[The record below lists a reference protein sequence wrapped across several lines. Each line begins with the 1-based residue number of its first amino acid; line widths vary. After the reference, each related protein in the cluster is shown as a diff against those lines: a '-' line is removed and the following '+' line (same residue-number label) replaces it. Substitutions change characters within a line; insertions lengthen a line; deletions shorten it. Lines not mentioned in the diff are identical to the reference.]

1 MGHNHHDKKPTT
13 RRGMSRRKFLGAAG
27 CAAVGST
34 TFLSSFTSLG
44 MMNALAAPSNSSG
57 LISPPSEYKALV
69 CILLAGGN
77 DSYNM
82 VVPTS
87 TDQYS
92 DYSTSRSGLALP
104 SGDLLPLNYTDPA
117 GVNYGLH
124 PAMPEVAN
132 MFNDGKAAILANIGT
147 LIEPVTKSQ
156 ILAGTAPLPLGL
168 QSHADQARHW
178 QTSIPQNRHAKGWAG
193 KVAEILAAGNS
204 NQDISMNL
212 SLSGT
217 NLWQAG
223 NTVDEFTITPQ
234 GSVGINVLD
243 GTDPFEV
250 ILGQGVENILDQT
263 YTDVLKE
270 TYAKKVLSSQTQH
283 DVFTE
288 ALDDLD
294 PLSTTFSNTQI
305 SKQLRMVAESIAIA
319 GGLGMARQTFYIRFG
334 GFDNH
339 GELLNNHSARLS
351 LLSAAIGEFY
361 TAMDELGMSDSVTTF
376 TVSDFA
382 RTLTANG
389 FGTDHAWGGNAM
401 VFGGAVNGGTIY
413 GHYPSLA
420 LGNDLD
426 VGNGVLIPELCTD
439 QYFAELAL
447 WLGVDPSELTDLFP
461 NIENFYTP
469 GTGNPIGFLN
479 L

>member
-1 MGHNHHDKKPTT
+1 
-13 RRGMSRRKFLGAAG
+13 MSRRKFLGSAA

-44 MMNALAAPSNSSG
+44 MMNSLAAPRPALG
-57 LISPPSEYKALV
+57 APPPDDYRALV

-77 DSYNM
+77 DSFNM
-82 VVPTS
+82 VVPT
-87 TDQYS
+87 TTEPYN
-92 DYSTSRSGLALP
+92 DYSTSRSNVALT
-104 SGDLLPLNYTDPA
+104 SGELLPLNYTDPD
-117 GVNYGLH
+117 GINYGLH

-132 MFNDGKAAILANIGT
+132 LFNDGKAAFLANIGT
-147 LIEPVTKSQ
+147 LIEPVTKTQ
-156 ILAGTAPLPLGL
+156 VLNGTAPLPLGL

-178 QTSIPQNRHAKGWAG
+178 QTSLPQNRHAKGWGG
-193 KVAEILAAGNS
+193 KVADILAAGNS

-223 NTVDEFTITPQ
+223 ETVDEFTITPQ
-234 GSVGINVLD
+234 GSVGISVLG

-250 ILGQGVENILDQT
+250 ILGQGLDNILDQT
-263 YTDVLKE
+263 YNDVLKQ
-270 TYAKKVLSSQTQH
+270 TYAKKVKDSQTQH
-283 DVFTE
+283 EVFTA
-288 ALDDLD
+288 ALDDLT
-294 PLSTTFSNTQI
+294 PLATQFSATGI
-305 SKQLRMVAESIAIA
+305 SRQLRMVAESIAIA

-339 GELLNNHSARLS
+339 GELLNNHSARLA
-351 LLSAAIGEFY
+351 LLSAAIGEFNQ
-361 TAMDELGMSDSVTTF
+361 AMVEIGMSENVTTF

-382 RTLTANG
+382 RTLTSNG

-401 VFGGAVNGGTIY
+401 VIGGAVNGGQIY

-420 LGNDLD
+420 LGNDLEL
-426 VGNGVLIPELCTD
+426 GNGVLLPELCTD

-447 WLGVDPSELTDLFP
+447 WLGVDPSNLEDIFP
-461 NIENFYTP
+461 NVGNFYTP

>member
-1 MGHNHHDKKPTT
+1 MGHKHHDKKPNS
-13 RRGMSRRKFLGAAG
+13 RKGMSRRKFLGSAA

-44 MMNALAAPSNSSG
+44 MMNSLAAPRPAFG
-57 LISPPSEYKALV
+57 APPPDDYKALV

-77 DSYNM
+77 DSFNM

-87 TDQYS
+87 SEPYS
-92 DYSTSRSGLALP
+92 DYATSRSNVALT
-104 SGDLLPLNYTDPA
+104 SGELLPLNYTDSQ
-117 GVNYGLH
+117 GINYGLH

-132 MFNDGKAAILANIGT
+132 MFNDGKAAVLANIGT
-147 LIEPVTKSQ
+147 LLEPVTKAQ
-156 ILAGTAPLPLGL
+156 VLNGTAPLPLGL

-178 QTSIPQNRHAKGWAG
+178 QTSVPQNRHAKGWGG
-193 KVAEILAAGNS
+193 KVADILAAGNS

-223 NTVDEFTITPQ
+223 ETVDEFTITQ
-234 GSVGINVLD
+234 NGSVGISILG
-243 GTDPFEV
+243 GTDPFEI
-250 ILGQGVENILDQT
+250 ILEQGLDNILDQT
-263 YTDVLKE
+263 YNDVLKQ
-270 TYAKKVLSSQTQH
+270 TYANKVKDSQNQH
-283 DVFTE
+283 EVFTA
-288 ALDDLD
+288 ALDGLT
-294 PLSTTFSNTQI
+294 PLSTQFSQTAL

-319 GGLGMARQTFYIRFG
+319 GGLGMARQTYYIRFG

-339 GELLNNHSARLS
+339 GELLNNHAARLS
-351 LLSAAIGEFY
+351 MLSAAVGEFY
-361 TAMDELGMSDSVTTF
+361 QAMDELGMSENVTTF

-389 FGTDHAWGGNAM
+389 FGTDHAWGGNAL
-401 VFGGAVNGGTIY
+401 VFGGAVNGGQIY
-413 GHYPSLA
+413 GQYPSLA
-420 LGNDLD
+420 LDNDLEL
-426 VGNGVLIPELCTD
+426 GNGVLLPELCTD

-447 WLGVDPSELTDLFP
+447 WLGVDSSELEDLFP
-461 NIENFYTP
+461 NIGNFYTP